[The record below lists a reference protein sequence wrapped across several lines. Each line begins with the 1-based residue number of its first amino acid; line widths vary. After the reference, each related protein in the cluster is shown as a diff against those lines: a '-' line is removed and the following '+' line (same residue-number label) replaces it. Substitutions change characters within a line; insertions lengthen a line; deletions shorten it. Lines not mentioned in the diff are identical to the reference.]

1 MGGDVVSLGCF
12 PQPFSSVNARSFLRH
27 VLPFLLAFV
36 LPLLAIFA
44 WWGGFRAVTIE
55 PGVAGPYTY
64 AYLEQQGDYSKLP
77 ALAGEVGRELA
88 AQKIQTG
95 LPITVLHSNPDLVDV
110 GQRVGRTGFLLPEGV
125 RVRPPLMQ
133 DRIPARSVLVARIR
147 AGSLLAP
154 SKAYAALDRYQQ
166 ARGRGIVMPTVEIYF
181 PAASPLAMGTL
192 TVEME
197 DRPQPAP
204 SGLASPRGG
213 HEPLGARFS
222 GETP

>member
-1 MGGDVVSLGCF
+1 
-12 PQPFSSVNARSFLRH
+12 VNARWFLRH

-36 LPLLAIFA
+36 LPLVAIFA

-77 ALAGEVGRELA
+77 ALAGEVGKELA
-88 AQKIQTG
+88 AQKIQAG
-95 LPITVLHSNPDLVDV
+95 LPITVLYSNPDLVDV
-110 GQRVGRTGFLLPEGV
+110 GQRVARTGFLLPEGV
-125 RVRPPLMQ
+125 RVRAPLLQ
-133 DRIPARSVLVARIR
+133 DRFPARSVLVARIR

-166 ARGRGIVMPTVEIYF
+166 ARGRGIVMPTVEIYA
-181 PAASPLAMGTL
+181 PATSPLAMGTL

-197 DRPQPAP
+197 DRPQPVP
-204 SGLASPRGG
+204 SGLSPHRGDQ
-213 HEPLGARFS
+213 
-222 GETP
+222 ETPGAAWRDSGGER